1 MLSRSPV
8 QNLQEDMSTS
18 WWVNT
23 DTIPFVL
30 FKVARISGARD
41 PAEVDPG
48 RHLEYGVLWTHN
60 NANVNGI
67 FENPKECML

>member
-41 PAEVDPG
+41 PAED
-48 RHLEYGVLWTHN
+48 R
-60 NANVNGI
+60 NAFGI
-67 FENPKECML
+67 WSSLDT